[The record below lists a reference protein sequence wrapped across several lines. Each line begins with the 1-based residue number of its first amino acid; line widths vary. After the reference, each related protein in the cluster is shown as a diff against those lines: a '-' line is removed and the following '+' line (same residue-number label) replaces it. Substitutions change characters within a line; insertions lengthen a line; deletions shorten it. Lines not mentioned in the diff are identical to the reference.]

1 MSGKDSAR
9 LFRVIYVSRN
19 RIPDVAAARQAEIE
33 RILSTARAANARA
46 GITGALLFNRA
57 GFAQVLEGPL
67 PAVGATF
74 ERILRD
80 PRHGD
85 VVVLESVPATE
96 RAFPGWSMAFVGEAA
111 GTNAAIDRD
120 PAEATRVL
128 GLLRDLVATTVE
140 TTV

>member
-1 MSGKDSAR
+1 MDCAP

-19 RIPDVAAARQAEIE
+19 RMPDGAASRPVEIE
-33 RILSTARAANARA
+33 GILSTARAANARA
-46 GITGALLFNRA
+46 GITGALLFNCA

-85 VVVLESVPATE
+85 VVVLESVPVTE
-96 RAFPGWSMAFVGEAA
+96 RAFPSWSMAFVGEAA
-111 GTNAAIDRD
+111 GAKAAIDRD
-120 PAEATRVL
+120 PAEAARVL
-128 GLLRDLVATTVE
+128 ALLRDLVATTAE
-140 TTV
+140 AIC